1 MGRRWVPLLSLCH
14 AGPVPYLDR
23 LIPLEGKN
31 AMRRDAK
38 WSEQTNAH
46 TPERGPLMTTTTRT
60 PARPAVW
67 RPCAT
72 CWGQRRIY
80 QDRNGEGL
88 VPQTCPACIGVGE
101 ELVALG

>member
-1 MGRRWVPLLSLCH
+1 
-14 AGPVPYLDR
+14 
-23 LIPLEGKN
+23 
-31 AMRRDAK
+31 
-38 WSEQTNAH
+38 
-46 TPERGPLMTTTTRT
+46 MTTTTHT
-60 PARPAVW
+60 PARPALW

-88 VPQTCPACIGVGE
+88 VPHTCPACIGVGE